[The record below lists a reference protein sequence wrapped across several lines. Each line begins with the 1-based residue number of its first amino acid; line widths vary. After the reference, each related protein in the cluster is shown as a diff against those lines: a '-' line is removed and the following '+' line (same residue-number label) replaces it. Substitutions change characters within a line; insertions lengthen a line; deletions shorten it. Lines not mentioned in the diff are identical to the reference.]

1 MSRRRGKFWEEEE
14 DDDDE
19 DFLGDFYGGEEDLAL
34 FEGQ

>member
-1 MSRRRGKFWEEEE
+1 MSRRRGKFWEEDE

-19 DFLGDFYGGEEDLAL
+19 DFLGDFYGGEEGLAL